1 MANKENIIVIE
12 RLMDHYNVYKL
23 NQLAEKMNIKYDSI
37 CSWKNAATL
46 NPLKNI
52 CRELNIYNEIF
63 SNPIIPLEQNVS
75 NNFDDKKHLSIDT
88 ISFENKEL
96 KRLIKNWGIQGYGIA
111 VALIVYL
118 KENTILEQKQLSG
131 FADDLKVPVYLVNK
145 IIEDCN
151 IFALERNSIRIKDD
165 DSEDFE

>member
-12 RLMDHYNVYKL
+12 RLMDYFNVYKL
-23 NQLAEKMNIKYDSI
+23 NQLAEKMKIKYDSLS
-37 CSWKNAATL
+37 SWKNAATL

-63 SNPIIPLEQNVS
+63 SNPIIALEQ
-75 NNFDDKKHLSIDT
+75 FDDKMHLSIDT
-88 ISFENKEL
+88 ISFENNEL
-96 KRLIKNWGIQGYGIA
+96 KKLIKNWGIQGYGVA

-118 KENTILEQKQLSG
+118 KENTVLEQKQLSG
-131 FADDLKVPVYLVNK
+131 FADDLKVPEYLIIR

-151 IFALERNSIRIKDD
+151 IFALEHSSIKMRN
-165 DSEDFE
+165 ED

>member
-12 RLMDHYNVYKL
+12 RLMDYFNVYKL
-23 NQLAEKMNIKYDSI
+23 NQLAEKMNIKYDSLS
-37 CSWKNAATL
+37 SWKNAATL

-63 SNPIIPLEQNVS
+63 SNPIIAQEQ
-75 NNFDDKKHLSIDT
+75 FDDKMHLSIDT
-88 ISFENKEL
+88 ISFENNEL
-96 KRLIKNWGIQGYGIA
+96 KKLIKNWGIQGYGVA

-118 KENTILEQKQLSG
+118 KENTVLEQKQLSG
-131 FADDLKVPVYLVNK
+131 FADDLKVPEYLINR

-151 IFALERNSIRIKDD
+151 IFALEHNSIKMRN
-165 DSEDFE
+165 ED